1 MLGFSFFCYIKMSF
15 LQESEVQSSDDIAI
29 LWLLMRLADTKVS
42 PPSIHMVILTQY
54 ALVHKCKP
62 TSGEMEETRIY
73 VSQPTEHQVWTEW
86 DIQML
91 SVLKVT
97 PGSIWLTFP
106 LPRSRLAADV
116 ATKWSMLE
124 MPINPPAWHT
134 QFCFW
139 AHTLWLLMQLHIATP
154 GF

>member
-97 PGSIWLTFP
+97 PGSIMV
-106 LPRSRLAADV
+106 D
-116 ATKWSMLE
+116 
-124 MPINPPAWHT
+124 IPPSQKQVSCRCRNKMIYAGD
-134 QFCFW
+134 
-139 AHTLWLLMQLHIATP
+139 AY
-154 GF
+154 